1 MKPDIHP
8 EYEVTTVTCS
18 CGNTF
23 TTRSTAPAAMIHA
36 DVCSNCHPFYTGKQK
51 ILDTGGRV
59 ARFER
64 RFGKRPLRQ
73 QEVAHR
79 RAGVRCPGPRL
90 GRVLA

>member
-8 EYEVTTVTCS
+8 DYVETQVTCS

-23 TTRSTAPAAMIHA
+23 TTRSTARSGAIHA

-59 ARFER
+59 ARFE
-64 RFGKRPLRQ
+64 KRYAKKTT
-73 QEVAHR
+73 ESK
-79 RAGVRCPGPRL
+79 
-90 GRVLA
+90 

>member
-8 EYEVTTVTCS
+8 TYQETTVTCG

-23 TTRSTAPAAMIHA
+23 VTRSTAANGVIHT

-59 ARFER
+59 ARFEK
-64 RFGKRPLRQ
+64 RFGKNRVRERRQ
-73 QEVAHR
+73 QEVA
-79 RAGVRCPGPRL
+79 RARAPVCRWGARAL
-90 GRVLA
+90 